1 MSAHPH
7 SAPTATSAPIPR
19 NLAVDTYRGLVM
31 FLMAAEVL
39 RLAQIARAFPANP
52 VWQFLAFNQSHVPW
66 VGMSLHD
73 TIQPAF
79 TLLVGIAL
87 PYSLRSRQ
95 RRGQSFRRMFA
106 HTLLRS
112 FILIALGILLRTL
125 PGTTPNFTF
134 EDTLTQIGLGYT
146 FAFLLAFARPR
157 TQWIAFVSILFVY
170 WLAWALYPAP
180 APALITP
187 PSAFP
192 PNGTPISSPALP
204 PTGTR
209 TPTLGQ
215 AFDLWFL
222 NLFPRPHRF
231 LFNAGGYL
239 TLSFIPTLGTQ
250 IIGLIAGRWLLNAAP
265 AVPIRRL
272 SITAALLM
280 ASGLAL
286 HFTGICPI
294 VKRIWTPSWTL
305 FSGGVCLLFLVAIA
319 WLVDLRG
326 HRRQRNQSRFTSKQ
340 TPSSQRDQQG
350 ALTLHKTQ
358 KGHNYS
364 GSALAF
370 PFIVLGT
377 NSLAAYL
384 LSWIADQLD
393 GDIYTFHLW
402 PSALNLFSPA
412 PWSLAIAPLYV
423 GGLTLLLYWLILFAM
438 YKNKIFL
445 RI

>member
-1 MSAHPH
+1 MSTLPH
-7 SAPTATSAPIPR
+7 AASSPPSR
-19 NLAVDTYRGLVM
+19 NIAVDTYRGLVM

-39 RLAQIARAFPANP
+39 RLAHIARAFPTNP
-52 VWQFLAFNQSHVPW
+52 VWQFLGFNQSHVPW

-79 TLLVGIAL
+79 TLLVGVAL

-95 RRGQSFRRMFA
+95 LRGQTFRRMFA

-112 FILIALGILLRTL
+112 LILIALGILLRSL

-157 TQWIAFVSILFVY
+157 TQWIALVSILVAY
-170 WLAWALYPAP
+170 WLAWALYPASGP
-180 APALITP
+180 AFDYAAVGVP
-187 PSAFP
+187 PEWHAHLLAGFAAHWNKNS
-192 PNGTPISSPALP
+192 N
-204 PTGTR
+204 
-209 TPTLGQ
+209 LGQ
-215 AFDLWFL
+215 VFDVWFL
-222 NLFPRPHRF
+222 NLFPRPARF

-239 TLSFIPTLGTQ
+239 TLSFVPTLGTQ
-250 IIGLIAGRWLLNAAP
+250 IIGLIAGRWLISSAP

-272 SITAALLM
+272 SIAAALLI

-294 VKRIWTPSWTL
+294 VKRVWTPSWTL
-305 FSGGVCLLFLVAIA
+305 FSGGICLLFLVAIS

-326 HRRQRNQSRFTSKQ
+326 HRRI
-340 TPSSQRDQQG
+340 
-350 ALTLHKTQ
+350 
-358 KGHNYS
+358 
-364 GSALAF
+364 AF
-370 PFIVLGT
+370 PFIVLGA

-384 LSWIADQLD
+384 LSWVADNLD
-393 GDIYTFHLW
+393 DAVYKFHLW

-412 PWSLAIAPLYV
+412 LEPLYV
-423 GGLTLLLYWLILFAM
+423 GSLTLILYWLILFAM